1 MQRQNLTLIMTEIS
15 RMQGELN
22 RLVGVDSEKLAV
34 AVEPKDKAEAQKW
47 YFRFL
52 QQFAGE
58 AMEARDNFY
67 HKWWSQEVKGGT
79 VELYTV
85 RSREKIVVELIDMLH
100 FFVSAIHCAGFP
112 PAWVILW
119 EAPVGSVILTDE
131 GAYSALL
138 VVTSI
143 ALSKKPDLH
152 SIAVLFHALFHYF
165 ELTPEKI
172 LEVYKKKH
180 AANVA
185 RQETGYSVDTKTEAD
200 NEQIEKEIVEEE
212 I

>member
-1 MQRQNLTLIMTEIS
+1 MQRQNLANIVVEIS

-34 AVEPKDKAEAQKW
+34 AVEPKDKAEAQEW

-67 HKWWSQEVKGGT
+67 HKWWSKEVRDGT

-100 FFVSAIHCAGFP
+100 FFVSAIQCAGFP
-112 PAWVILW
+112 PAWGTLW
-119 EAPVGSVILTDE
+119 EAPAGAVIATDA

-138 VVTSI
+138 VITSV

-152 SIAVLFHALFHYF
+152 SVAVLFRALFHYF

-172 LEVYKKKH
+172 FDVYKKKH
-180 AANVA
+180 AANVR
-185 RQETGYSVDTKTEAD
+185 RQEEGYSVNTKTETD
-200 NEQIEKEIVEEE
+200 NEQIEAEIKEEKI
-212 I
+212 